1 MRFCVR
7 FIRPYDS
14 IAVSVAGIVAHLY
27 DRAKIDSVTVGEFSN
42 HIQRG
47 QALLK
52 ITNAPIQSTQF
63 FLAVN
68 VFGVLRTITFGGG
81 FGQSLYNIAASKPV
95 FVLLFLL
102 GVEARRSVVR

>member
-1 MRFCVR
+1 
-7 FIRPYDS
+7 
-14 IAVSVAGIVAHLY
+14 VSVAGIVAHRY

-52 ITNAPIQSTQF
+52 ITNAPIQTTQF

-68 VFGVLRTITFGGG
+68 VFGVLRTITLGGG
-81 FGQSLYNIAASKPV
+81 FSQSLYNIAASKPDV
-95 FVLLFLL
+95 VQLFMQ
-102 GVEARRSVVR
+102 GGEARRRDVR